1 VSLYR
6 FYIIE
11 KEGHIITQPPTIV
24 ELPNDAAALKQ
35 AKTIID
41 DRAIEI
47 WRYTHKIGRLNPGRL
62 RTGVSGT
69 KNSNSG
75 KHCIPTTVGVIVPD
89 PKTSSDF

>member
-11 KEGHIITQPPTIV
+11 KEGHIIAQPPTIV

-35 AKTIID
+35 AKAIID

-47 WRYTHKIGRLNPGRL
+47 WRYTHKIGRLNPRRL
-62 RTGVSGT
+62 RT
-69 KNSNSG
+69 
-75 KHCIPTTVGVIVPD
+75 TTRDVGLE
-89 PKTSSDF
+89 TQA